1 MLIAKLINFVFDVI
15 KTDLDLNGI
24 KTSVIEISR

>member
-24 KTSVIEISR
+24 KTSVIDILR